1 MDDPLNDLPP
11 ESRREVVA
19 AVQAALGTTAEGAE
33 TVIRASEPLWD
44 AMEQVGG
51 LVDSWG
57 GGEFCHLF
65 PKMMAV
71 VRSADGG
78 AV

>member
-1 MDDPLNDLPP
+1 MDPLNDLPA
-11 ESRREVVA
+11 ESRQDLVA
-19 AVQAALGTTAEGAE
+19 AVQAALRVDKADAERI
-33 TVIRASEPLWD
+33 VRASEPLWE

-65 PKMMAV
+65 PKMCAV
-71 VRSADGG
+71 IRSG
-78 AV
+78 AE